1 MPLQQRAFLKKPLL
15 INQTYRDLVFNNFLR
30 KNLSA
35 L

>member
-15 INQTYRDLVFNNFLR
+15 INQMYQNLVFNNFLR
-30 KNLSA
+30 KNLSV